1 MIKIDFVEP
10 FGVHQKLH
18 TANKINF
25 RRMKKRVLAMLTG
38 LLIATGTL
46 YSQTLTDVIN
56 EFNAGV
62 ESLNGQSYETALTQ
76 FNNCLALCDLVGD
89 EATDMKGQAQ
99 QQVVGA
105 HYRQA
110 TTLMKRKQY
119 DQAIPFLENT
129 VKFSEEYTKNE
140 EMAVKASKYLPSLYL
155 RQGNILLKQED
166 LDEAMLTFDKVLKTQ
181 PNMYKANQGKGLVY
195 QKLDEVDNML
205 SEFAI
210 AKEKA
215 VAKGDEK
222 FVADVNGAING
233 YFKPLIDEEIMMFD
247 PEEADYTYL
256 IDICEQAIE
265 ANEKNAFAYYNLI
278 SIKNK
283 EVEYDAAVEYA
294 LKALAYEDEFN
305 PNLLSGIYF
314 ELGKAYQNSIMYEE
328 ACEAYNKVT
337 EEPFFTKAENKMMTA
352 NCQ

>member
-1 MIKIDFVEP
+1 
-10 FGVHQKLH
+10 
-18 TANKINF
+18 
-25 RRMKKRVLAMLTG
+25 MKKRVLAMLTG
-38 LLIATGTL
+38 LLIATGAL

-62 ESLNGQSYETALTQ
+62 ESLNGQSYETGLTQ

-89 EATDMKGQAQ
+89 EAADMKLQAQ
-99 QQVVGA
+99 EQVVGT

-119 DQAIPFLENT
+119 DQAVPFLENT
-129 VKFSEEYTKNE
+129 VKFSEEYSKNE
-140 EMAVKASKYLPSLYL
+140 ALAVKANKYLPSLYL
-155 RQGNILLKQED
+155 RQGNLLLKQED
-166 LDEAMLTFDKVLKTQ
+166 LDNAMSTFDKVLEMQ
-181 PNMYKANQGKGLVY
+181 PNLYKANQGKGLVY
-195 QKLDEVDNML
+195 KELDEVDNML
-205 SEFAI
+205 SEFSI

-215 VAKGDEK
+215 TAIGDVK
-222 FVADVNGAING
+222 FIESVNSAINS
-233 YFKPLIDEEIMMFD
+233 YYKPLIDEEIMMFD

-256 IDICEQAIE
+256 LDICEQAIA

-278 SIKNK
+278 SVKNK
-283 EVEYDAAVEYA
+283 EINYDAAVEYA
-294 LKALAYEDEFN
+294 LQVLEFEAEIN

-314 ELGKAYQNSIMYEE
+314 ELGKAYQNSVMYKE

-337 EEPFFTKAENKMMTA
+337 EEPFFSKAENKMMTA